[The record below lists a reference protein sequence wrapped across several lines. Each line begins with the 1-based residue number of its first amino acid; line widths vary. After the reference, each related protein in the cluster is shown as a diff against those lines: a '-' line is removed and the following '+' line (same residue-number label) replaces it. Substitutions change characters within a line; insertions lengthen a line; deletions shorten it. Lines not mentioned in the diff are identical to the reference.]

1 MPMLSNM
8 FLKYGLK
15 KFNIRRQLYLKKKL
29 LCWFPFTKTDFPST
43 KVHFKS
49 DQIQKMIHKC
59 YVPNNT
65 DGTWFKCK
73 QIDGPFGGYNTLY
86 IYNVLC

>member
-1 MPMLSNM
+1 MW
-8 FLKYGLK
+8 LK
-15 KFNIRRQLYLKKKL
+15 KVQHKKTAVSKKKL
-29 LCWFPFTKTDFPST
+29 LCWFPFTKTDFPNA

-73 QIDGPFGGYNTLY
+73 QIAGPFGRYTLY
-86 IYNVLC
+86 ISNVLC